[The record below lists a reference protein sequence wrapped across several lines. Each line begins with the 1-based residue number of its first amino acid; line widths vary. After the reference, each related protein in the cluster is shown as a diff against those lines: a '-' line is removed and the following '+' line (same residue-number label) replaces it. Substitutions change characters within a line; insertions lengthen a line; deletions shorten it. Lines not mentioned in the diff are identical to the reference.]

1 MSLTKV
7 TFTPYPADLP
17 VLEAL
22 TKNEPGTTIAVLVRE
37 IVGNYCAEKRM
48 AKRLEMAPSHYKS
61 RSMDDYSEVE

>member
-7 TFTPYPADLP
+7 TFTPYPADMP
-17 VLEAL
+17 ILEAL

-48 AKRLEMAPSHYKS
+48 AKRLEMPSHHYTT
-61 RSMDDYSEVE
+61 RSVDDYPEVE